1 LRPDEFYAVRDV
13 SFTLRR
19 GECLGLIGQNEA
31 GESTLLRMLNGPS
44 KPNQRVEWEYGSFLL
59 A

>member
-1 LRPDEFYAVRDV
+1 MSDTVIQVDHLWKKYR
-13 SFTLRR
+13 
-19 GECLGLIGQNEA
+19 LGVLGT
-31 GESTLLRMLNGPS
+31 GTLLQMLNGLS

>member
-1 LRPDEFYAVRDV
+1 MSDV
-13 SFTLRR
+13 VIEVDSLLKKYR
-19 GECLGLIGQNEA
+19 LGLLGT
-31 GESTLLRMLNGPS
+31 STLLQMPNGLS